1 MPPLEPS
8 LELPSPTPN
17 QTSRLQARP
26 ANLEDCMRLLENRQN
41 LVSIALLAL
50 LITLVAPGTAFAK
63 RDDQG
68 RRRDRD
74 DEKHDRKCEKFVN
87 CHDARDGR
95 RDGRGPQRDWDDRTS
110 RRRHRGD
117 RRWDRRDHRSDRGD
131 RRWDRRDRR
140 FDDRVG
146 DRRDWRDARFQRRH
160 RRHDDVRNRT
170 DRRFD
175 VREVNQLNTARFRRN
190 RS

>member
-1 MPPLEPS
+1 
-8 LELPSPTPN
+8 
-17 QTSRLQARP
+17 
-26 ANLEDCMRLLENRQN
+26 MRLLENRQN

-50 LITLVAPGTAFAK
+50 LITLVAPGAAFAE
-63 RDDQG
+63 RPDQG

-117 RRWDRRDHRSDRGD
+117 NRWDRD
-131 RRWDRRDRR
+131 RRL
-140 FDDRVG
+140 DDRFG
-146 DRRDWRDARFQRRH
+146 DRRDWRDVRLQRRQ
-160 RRHDDVRNRT
+160 RRLDDVRNRT

>member
-1 MPPLEPS
+1 
-8 LELPSPTPN
+8 
-17 QTSRLQARP
+17 
-26 ANLEDCMRLLENRQN
+26 MRLLENRQN

-50 LITLVAPGTAFAK
+50 LITLVAPGAAFAE
-63 RDDQG
+63 RHDQG

-74 DEKHDRKCEKFVN
+74 DEKRDRKCEKFVN

-95 RDGRGPQRDWDDRTS
+95 RDGRGPRRDWDDRSS

-117 RRWDRRDHRSDRGD
+117 H
-131 RRWDRRDRR
+131 RWDRRDRR
-140 FDDRVG
+140 FDDRSG
-146 DRRDWRDARFQRRH
+146 DRRNWRDARFQRRH
-160 RRHDDVRNRT
+160 RRFDDVRNRT

-175 VREVNQLNTARFRRN
+175 VREVNQRNTARFRRN